1 MEINYD
7 KKYSGRKLKGSEYAA
22 FLNLINRIS
31 RLCLTDSSKKSSIIH
46 RVILFPNQR
55 KNWQRAV
62 LSYVFTYERCQFW
75 HDKRGDYAKMTNEE
89 TKVILTIQ
97 NQLWYN
103 TAVRTCDAI

>member
-1 MEINYD
+1 MSPGNQGVFQLLEEVTFRRI
-7 KKYSGRKLKGSEYAA
+7 LA
-22 FLNLINRIS
+22 FFLQTNV
-31 RLCLTDSSKKSSIIH
+31 K
-46 RVILFPNQR
+46 VILFPNQR